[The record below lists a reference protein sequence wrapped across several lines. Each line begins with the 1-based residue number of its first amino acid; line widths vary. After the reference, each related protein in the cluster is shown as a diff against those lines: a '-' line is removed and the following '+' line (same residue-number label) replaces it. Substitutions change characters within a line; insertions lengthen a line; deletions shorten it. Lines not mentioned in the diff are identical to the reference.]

1 MFAAPAAAVES
12 KPAPGQ
18 PVVWQVDGLPQTG
31 TWLLDPSQAGSW
43 LPGGMPQQ
51 GGAWTPGGV
60 SQPDMSQPGMSLPGG
75 QPVSQPGSWKGK
87 PWKHGSRKPS
97 PWTPG
102 TQNPGTQIPGTQIP
116 GTQVPGQP
124 TVPTTPTTPVPATGT
139 PAPTSP
145 APATGTPAGSSKEQ
159 TLQNEINRLID
170 GQRTSNGCAVLTV
183 NDQLTT
189 AARNHSQ
196 WMAQTGTFSHTGS
209 GGSNF
214 VARAKAAGYAQ
225 PSAENIAMGYRT
237 AAQVV
242 DGWMNSPGHRANIV
256 NCKSKTVG
264 VGVAFAA
271 DGSPYYTQVFGY

>member
-1 MFAAPAAAVES
+1 MFAAPATAVES

-18 PVVWQVDGLPQTG
+18 PVVWTADGLPQSG
-31 TWLLDPSQAGSW
+31 TWLLNPDQTGSW
-43 LPGGMPQQ
+43 LPGGIPGQ
-51 GGAWTPGGV
+51 GAGTPGA
-60 SQPDMSQPGMSLPGG
+60 QPAQPGMP
-75 QPVSQPGSWKGK
+75 QPGSWKGK
-87 PWKHGSRKPS
+87 PFPHRHHKPR

-102 TQNPGTQIPGTQIP
+102 TPI
-116 GTQVPGQP
+116 PGQP
-124 TVPTTPTTPVPATGT
+124 GGPTTPAPTT
-139 PAPTSP
+139 PTSP
-145 APATGTPAGSSKEQ
+145 APTTPAPTTPAPSAPAAGTSKEQ
-159 TLQNEINRLID
+159 TLQNEVNKLID
-170 GQRTSNGCAVLTV
+170 AQRTSNGCAVLTV
-183 NDQLTT
+183 NDKLTT

-209 GGSNF
+209 GGSTF
-214 VARAKAAGYAQ
+214 VTRAKAAGYSK

-256 NCKSKTVG
+256 NCKSTTVG